1 MKDENEE
8 IINNEDELMK
18 ETAPEDGDLDYELD
32 EEIEEESGLTD
43 KIKALRQEL
52 KEVKK
57 EKAEF
62 LTNWQRDRADFVNYK
77 AKDGERLKEFID
89 KERKKFIN
97 NLLPVLDSYDLA
109 FANKDAWEKV
119 EKNWRVGVEYIH
131 AKLLEVIRDYN
142 VSEVGKEGEVFN
154 PEIHEPYETSE
165 TENESEDN
173 MIDRVIQKGY
183 KMGDTVIRPA
193 KVVVKTLKK

>member
-8 IINNEDELMK
+8 IINNEDELIK
-18 ETAPEDGDLDYELD
+18 ETAPEDGDLDYEVD

-77 AKDGERLKEFID
+77 AKDSERLKEFID

-109 FANKDAWEKV
+109 FANKEAWEKV

-142 VSEVGKEGEVFN
+142 VSEIGKEGEVFN

-173 MIDRVIQKGY
+173 TIDRVIQKGY